1 MMNTSI
7 KWYLARIGSM
17 SPQEFVY
24 RLRIALV
31 NKLAEFKKGKNF
43 KNCYYTGYNTI
54 FNPDHINYDLDI
66 SSIRLFDLQIP
77 LKNKYN
83 WHFDPYSKLEF
94 PKVFSKKINTRG
106 FNNMSAKHVW
116 ELNRMQFLPQIA
128 LKFRVTGDK
137 KYLDLIKDLMLS
149 WIDDN
154 PYMIGINWY
163 SNIELGLR
171 LINWA
176 ITWDILD
183 IQSIT
188 GKSKSFDHFITQK
201 WFPVIY
207 AHCKRIRQSLSRFSS
222 ANNHLV
228 AELAG
233 LFVASSFWH
242 FKESGKWKKFSK
254 SELEKE
260 IIKQHSKHG
269 INLEETSGYIQYI
282 TDLFLLSWFYAER
295 TRNSFSNQY
304 DERLR
309 NIFHYIFQLID
320 SKGNLIR
327 YGDADDGHALFL
339 ENDDYLYNFKS
350 LLTTGSIL
358 FNEPVFKGKCSGYDC
373 RNQLFFGEKYQAE
386 FNDVDSLVPA
396 NEKSKFYPD
405 EGHFFF
411 RKSLADKEILLHFNA
426 ASLGYLSIAAHGHAD
441 ALSYVLHVDG
451 IPIIVDCGTYTIHTQ
466 QDFRKYFK
474 GTLAHN
480 TIRVDNQDQALYKG
494 PSLWNDHYR
503 TKVLHYKLNEV
514 TEESRANHD
523 GYLKNGVIHMRSIRF
538 NKAENK
544 FLIQDTLNISD
555 GKLHQFELC
564 HHLSPDVTIERKT
577 NNILLL
583 KCSPARVTEIRTD
596 KQLNIELI
604 KGQRDP
610 ILGYYSSGFHSIQD
624 TTVIYSKFESSKSI
638 VIYTEIFVI
647 D

>member
-1 MMNTSI
+1 
-7 KWYLARIGSM
+7 M
-17 SPQEFVY
+17 SSQEFIY

-31 NKLAEFKKGKNF
+31 NKLAESKKGKDF
-43 KNCYYTGYNTI
+43 KNCYYAGYNTI
-54 FNPDHINYDLDI
+54 FNTDHINYDQDI
-66 SSIRLFDLQIP
+66 SSIKLFDQQIP

-128 LKFRVTGDK
+128 LKYRVSGDE
-137 KYLDLIKDLMLS
+137 KYLNLIKDLILS

-188 GKSKSFDHFITQK
+188 KKSKNLDHFITQK
-201 WFPVIY
+201 WVPVIY
-207 AHCKRIRQSLSRFSS
+207 AHCKRIRSSLSRFSS
-222 ANNHLV
+222 ANNHLI

-233 LFVASSFWH
+233 LFIASSFWN

-260 IIKQHSKHG
+260 IIKQHSKNG
-269 INLEETSGYIQYI
+269 INREETSGYIQYI
-282 TDLFLLSWFYAER
+282 TDLFLLSWFYAGR
-295 TRNSFSNQY
+295 TENSFPNQY
-304 DERLR
+304 NERLHEMF
-309 NIFHYIFQLID
+309 NYIFQLID
-320 SKGNLIR
+320 SRGNLIR
-327 YGDADDGHALFL
+327 YGDADDGHALFF
-339 ENDDYLYNFKS
+339 ENDDHLYNFRS

-358 FNEPVFKGKCSGYDC
+358 FREPDFKSKCSGYDC
-373 RNQLFFGEKYQAE
+373 RNQLFFGNTYQTE
-386 FNDVDSLVPA
+386 FKDVDTFFPENV
-396 NEKSKFYPD
+396 KSKFYPD

-411 RKSLADKEILLHFNA
+411 RKSSAYKEILLHFNA
-426 ASLGYLSIAAHGHAD
+426 APLGYLSIAAHGHAD

-480 TIRVDNQDQALYKG
+480 TIRVDNHDQALYKG

-503 TKVLHYKLNEV
+503 SKVLRCNQNEL
-514 TEESRANHD
+514 TEEIRASHD
-523 GYLKNGVIHMRSIRF
+523 GYVKNGVIHTRSIVF
-538 NKAENK
+538 NKTENR
-544 FLIQDTLNISD
+544 FLIQDTLDISD

-564 HHLSPDVTIERKT
+564 HHLSPEVTIERK
-577 NNILLL
+577 NNNVFLL
-583 KCSPARVTEIRTD
+583 KCSPARTTEIKTD
-596 KQLNIELI
+596 KKLRIELI
-604 KGQRDP
+604 KGQRNP
-610 ILGYYSSGFHSIQD
+610 ILGYYSSGFYSIQD
-624 TTVIYSKFESSKSI
+624 TTVIYSKFESSKPI
-638 VIYTEIFVI
+638 VINTEILI
-647 D
+647 IA